1 MESSLVESR
10 ILEKIE
16 GIKRRSP
23 DLSTGISSSM
33 YQELKEDFRDIR
45 NFTLALVAF
54 FMGIGATLTQLIVN
68 SYGLYSLLFFAI
80 LGLLTDFVGLRDIRI
95 RKRLLSRLADTITED
110 PMVREKI
117 NEELDSSEIAM
128 ILMGVFVVVLTII
141 LVLV

>member
-1 MESSLVESR
+1 LVESR

-23 DLSTGISSSM
+23 DLSTGILSSM

-80 LGLLTDFVGLRDIRI
+80 LGLFTDFVGLRDIRI

-128 ILMGVFVVVLTII
+128 ILMGIFVVVLTII

>member
-1 MESSLVESR
+1 MVESR

-23 DLSTGISSSM
+23 DLSTGILSSM

-45 NFTLALVAF
+45 NFTLALMAF

-80 LGLLTDFVGLRDIRI
+80 LGLFTDFVRLRDIRI

>member
-23 DLSTGISSSM
+23 DLSTGILSSM

-80 LGLLTDFVGLRDIRI
+80 LGLFTDFVGLRDIRI

-128 ILMGVFVVVLTII
+128 ILMGIFVVVLTII